1 MFGGLSNLFGAFASL
16 ASFGDPVKYDYYYD
30 EMMSMLNGEPS
41 QGELNI
47 HLWLYIGD
55 NTKFKDVKIIDGEY
69 VSFKSKNRIFELRVS
84 KKRVFT
90 LKYSA
95 DTKYEKCEN
104 EIVFNNLYELEKYFR
119 KRNYMKK

>member
-1 MFGGLSNLFGAFASL
+1 MFGGLSNLFGAFAMCC
-16 ASFGDPVKYDYYYD
+16 DPVKYNYYFD
-30 EMMSMLNGEPS
+30 EMMSILNGEPS

-47 HLWLYIGD
+47 HLWMYIGD

-104 EIVFNNLYELEKYFR
+104 EIVFNNLYELEKYFK